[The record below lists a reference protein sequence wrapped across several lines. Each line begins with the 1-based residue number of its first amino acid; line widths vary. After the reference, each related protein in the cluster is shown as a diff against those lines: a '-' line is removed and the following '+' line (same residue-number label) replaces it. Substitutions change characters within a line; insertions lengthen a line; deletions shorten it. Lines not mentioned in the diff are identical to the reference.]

1 MANNHRYGFRF
12 VRSISGQDTPQIFN
26 FPVASGYQPN
36 PAFGTS
42 DASNC
47 NLNIGD
53 PVALAADGT
62 VKLTQAGQDV
72 TTTNT
77 DPADYAFGVIVGF
90 PRVIVGGF
98 PRPGSFYTGGTTYTG
113 GIGGDNA
120 PLVSVIPVAGNIFEI
135 DTNAVVGAGTKTA
148 ALGIVG
154 NTATIAYSVLTSGTG
169 QPKANPLLNV
179 STFIATGLI
188 QQQLVVV
195 GLGKAGDAM
204 DFTATNLTL
213 QVMFSAQELAVG
225 TAASSATGQ
234 YGALVT

>member
-1 MANNHRYGFRF
+1 M
-12 VRSISGQDTPQIFN
+12 
-26 FPVASGYQPN
+26 
-36 PAFGTS
+36 
-42 DASNC
+42 
-47 NLNIGD
+47 
-53 PVALAADGT
+53 
-62 VKLTQAGQDV
+62 
-72 TTTNT
+72 
-77 DPADYAFGVIVGF
+77 
-90 PRVIVGGF
+90 
-98 PRPGSFYTGGTTYTG
+98 
-113 GIGGDNA
+113 
-120 PLVSVIPVAGNIFEI
+120 AGNIFEI

-179 STFIATGLI
+179 SSFIATGLI